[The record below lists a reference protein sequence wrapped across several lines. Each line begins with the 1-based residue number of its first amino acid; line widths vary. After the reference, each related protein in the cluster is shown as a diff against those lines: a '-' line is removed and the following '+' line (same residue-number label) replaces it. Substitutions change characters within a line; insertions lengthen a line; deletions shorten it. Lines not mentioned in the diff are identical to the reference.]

1 MMDIS
6 YTDVLKIA
14 IAFALGAI
22 LGMEREYRNKP
33 AGFRTLIM
41 ITVGAT
47 LFTILSYRINS
58 TTPDRIAANIIT
70 GIGFIGA
77 GVIFKEGMKVSGM
90 TTAATIWM
98 AAAVGMA
105 VGYGAYYLATGVT
118 LVMLFT
124 LVLLSKL
131 EGVFQRLHQVK
142 FYKISFSD
150 SEFSQ
155 EDLEKKFTEIGLNF
169 TKDKEVK
176 DHNEITVY
184 YKFSDKQKEFEE
196 LNAYLMKNKA
206 ISGFEM

>member
-1 MMDIS
+1 MDIS
-6 YTDVLKIA
+6 NTDILKIA
-14 IAFALGAI
+14 IAFFLGAL

-33 AGFRTLIM
+33 AGFRTMIM

-58 TTPDRIAANIIT
+58 TTPDRIASNIIT

-105 VGYGAYYLATGVT
+105 VGYGAYYLAGGVT

-124 LVLLSKL
+124 LIMLSKL
-131 EGVFQRLHQVK
+131 EGFFVTLHQVK
-142 FYKISFSD
+142 FYKISFTFTD
-150 SEFSQ
+150 FSIEELQ
-155 EDLEKKFTEIGLNF
+155 KKFEELELSYR
-169 TKDKEVK
+169 KDKEIK
-176 DHNEITVY
+176 NNNEVTIFYRFTA
-184 YKFSDKQKEFEE
+184 KQKEYDK
-196 LNAYLMKNKA
+196 LNDYLMQNKA

>member
-1 MMDIS
+1 MDIS
-6 YTDVLKIA
+6 YTDILKIA
-14 IAFALGAI
+14 IAFALGAL

-47 LFTILSYRINS
+47 VFTILSYRINS
-58 TTPDRIAANIIT
+58 STPDRIAANIIT

-105 VGYGAYYLATGVT
+105 VGYGAYYLAGGVT

-124 LVLLSKL
+124 LILLSKL
-131 EGVFQRLHQVK
+131 EGFFGRLHQVK
-142 FYKISFSD
+142 FYRITFIGTEYSL
-150 SEFSQ
+150 E
-155 EDLEKKFTEIGLNF
+155 ELEKKFSEIGLNF
-169 TKDKEVK
+169 RRDKETK
-176 DHNEITVY
+176 NHNEITVY
-184 YKFSDKQKEFEE
+184 YKFSDKQSEFAK
-196 LNAYLMKNKA
+196 LNVYLMQNKA

>member
-1 MMDIS
+1 MDIS
-6 YTDVLKIA
+6 YTDILKIA
-14 IAFALGAI
+14 IAFALGAL

-47 LFTILSYRINS
+47 VFTILSYRINS
-58 TTPDRIAANIIT
+58 STPDRIAANIIT

-105 VGYGAYYLATGVT
+105 VGYGAYYLAGGVT

-124 LVLLSKL
+124 LILLSKL
-131 EGVFQRLHQVK
+131 EGFFGRLHQVK
-142 FYKISFSD
+142 FYRITFIGTEYSL
-150 SEFSQ
+150 E
-155 EDLEKKFTEIGLNF
+155 ELEKKFSEIGLNF
-169 TKDKEVK
+169 RRDKETK
-176 DHNEITVY
+176 NHNEITVY
-184 YKFSDKQKEFEE
+184 YKFSDKQNEFAK
-196 LNAYLMKNKA
+196 LNVYLMQNKA